1 MKLPR
6 DLSGHDLVAAL
17 CRQWGYIKV
26 NQVGSHI
33 ILQTQV
39 PTPHR
44 VAIPAH
50 NALRIGTLKAFFEPL
65 PITKVLIGKRFL
77 ILCKNGDEFSLLS
90 PIGNRISCA
99 VADHQFCRQVGD
111 LIVCFVLAAGVG
123 RVGGDADG
131 E

>member
-50 NALRIGTLKAFFEPL
+50 NALRIGTLN
-65 PITKVLIGKRFL
+65 G
-77 ILCKNGDEFSLLS
+77 IL
-90 PIGNRISCA
+90 RA
-99 VADHQFCRQVGD
+99 VANHKGVDRQSILD
-111 LIVCFVLAAGVG
+111 SL
-123 RVGGDADG
+123 
-131 E
+131 